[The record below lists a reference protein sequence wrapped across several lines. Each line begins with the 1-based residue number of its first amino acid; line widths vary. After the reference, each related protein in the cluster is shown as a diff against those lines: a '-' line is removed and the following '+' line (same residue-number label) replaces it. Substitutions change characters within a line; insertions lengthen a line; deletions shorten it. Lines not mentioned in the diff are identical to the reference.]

1 MTPSKYLK
9 VTVHRVLSGR
19 LGIRA
24 VQNVPNPGW
33 AGLFHAVLRPTRVR
47 LRLRSAYARTSGG
60 AIVTAVPVTIGVRV
74 PLREADAAAAGVG
87 GPLVDTHGR
96 VHRDLRISLTDRC
109 SLRCTYCMPE
119 QGNEWLAR
127 SSILTTDEIVRIARV
142 AADAGVSTFRLTG
155 GEPLLRTD
163 IVDVVRRLARLE
175 TPDGER
181 VQVAMTTNG
190 IRLPDFL
197 PDLEAAG
204 LARLNISLDTLDRE
218 RFRELTRRDRLD
230 DVLEGIAAA
239 QASGLRPLKINAV
252 AMRDVNDDELV
263 ALVEF
268 ALAHDAQLRFIE
280 QMPLDAGH
288 TWDRSRM
295 VTREEILDRLSERWT
310 LTPVPGRGG
319 APAERWSLDDTPHTV
334 GVIASVTA
342 PFCGDCDRLRLTAD
356 GQLRNC
362 LFSTTEYD
370 LLPILRAPE
379 GDDDAI
385 DRMLRSCVHGKLP
398 GHAINDPSF
407 LQPARGMNAIG
418 G

>member
-1 MTPSKYLK
+1 MAIGEA
-9 VTVHRVLSGR
+9 RV
-19 LGIRA
+19 
-24 VQNVPNPGW
+24 
-33 AGLFHAVLRPTRVR
+33 
-47 LRLRSAYARTSGG
+47 SA
-60 AIVTAVPVTIGVRV
+60 IPVTIG
-74 PLREADAAAAGVG
+74 LRMPETPASESFGD
-87 GPLVDTHGR
+87 PLVDTHSR

-119 QGNEWLAR
+119 QGNEWLAKT
-127 SSILTTDEIVRIARV
+127 SILTLDEIERVARV
-142 AADAGVSTFRLTG
+142 AAADGITTFRLTG

-163 IVDVVRRLARLE
+163 IVDVVRRLAAIE
-175 TPDGER
+175 GPDGRPVEI
-181 VQVAMTTNG
+181 AMTTNG
-190 IRLPDFL
+190 IRLPEVL
-197 PDLEAAG
+197 PALVDAG
-204 LARLNISLDTLDRE
+204 LTRLNISLDTLRAD

-230 DVLEGIAAA
+230 DVLDGIAAA
-239 QASGLRPLKINAV
+239 AASGLRPLKLNAV

-263 ALVEF
+263 DLVEF
-268 ALAHDAQLRFIE
+268 AIAHDAQMRFIE

-288 TWDRSRM
+288 TWDRARM
-295 VTREEILDRLSERWT
+295 VTQAEILAALGRRWR

-319 APAERWSLDDTPHTV
+319 APAARWTLDDGPHSV

-370 LLPILRAPE
+370 LLPVLRGDAAIDVDAGVDGMLRA
-379 GDDDAI
+379 
-385 DRMLRSCVHGKLP
+385 CVRGKLP
-398 GHAINDPSF
+398 GHAINDPAF

>member
-1 MTPSKYLK
+1 MTAIP
-9 VTVHRVLSGR
+9 VMIG
-19 LGIRA
+19 
-24 VQNVPNPGW
+24 
-33 AGLFHAVLRPTRVR
+33 LRPPAPEAV
-47 LRLRSAYARTSGG
+47 GG
-60 AIVTAVPVTIGVRV
+60 
-74 PLREADAAAAGVG
+74 D

-127 SSILTTDEIVRIARV
+127 SSILTVDEILEVARG
-142 AADAGVSTFRLTG
+142 AAAAGITTFRLTG

-163 IVDVVRRLARLE
+163 IADIVRRLA
-175 TPDGER
+175 TITGPDGSR
-181 VQVAMTTNG
+181 VEVAMTTNG
-190 IRLPDFL
+190 IRLPEFL
-197 PDLEAAG
+197 PDLIDAG
-204 LARLNISLDTLDRE
+204 LSRLNISIDTLRRD
-218 RFRELTRRDRLD
+218 RFRDLTRRDRLD
-230 DVLEGIAAA
+230 DVLAGIAAA
-239 QASGLRPLKINAV
+239 AASGLRPLKLNAV
-252 AMRDVNDDELV
+252 AMRGVNDDELV
-263 ALVEF
+263 ELVEF
-268 ALAHDAQLRFIE
+268 ATRHSAQLRFIE

-288 TWDRSRM
+288 TWDRASM
-295 VTREEILDRLSERWT
+295 VTRDEILDALSARWRLD
-310 LTPVPGRGG
+310 PIPGRGG
-319 APAERWSLDDTPHTV
+319 APAERWTLDGGPDTV

-370 LLPILRAPE
+370 LLPVLRDSGEAPE
-379 GDDDAI
+379 GI
-385 DRMLRSCVHGKLP
+385 DRMLRACVRGKLP

>member
-1 MTPSKYLK
+1 MPLPPASAQ
-9 VTVHRVLSGR
+9 S
-19 LGIRA
+19 A
-24 VQNVPNPGW
+24 AD
-33 AGLFHAVLRPTRVR
+33 AGL
-47 LRLRSAYARTSGG
+47 G
-60 AIVTAVPVTIGVRV
+60 A
-74 PLREADAAAAGVG
+74 
-87 GPLVDTHGR
+87 PLVDTHGR

-119 QGNEWLAR
+119 QGNEWLAKT
-127 SSILTTDEIVRIARV
+127 SILSLDEIERIARV
-142 AADAGVSTFRLTG
+142 AAADGITTFRLTG

-163 IVDVVRRLARLE
+163 IVEVVRRLAGIIGPSGSPVE
-175 TPDGER
+175 I
-181 VQVAMTTNG
+181 AMTTNG
-190 IRLPDFL
+190 IRLPELL
-197 PDLEAAG
+197 PALVDAG
-204 LARLNISLDTLDRE
+204 LQRLNVSIDTLRRD
-218 RFRELTRRDRLD
+218 RFRELTRRDRLE
-230 DVLEGIAAA
+230 DVLAGIAAA
-239 QASGLRPLKINAV
+239 EASGLRPLKLNAV

-263 ALVEF
+263 DLVEF
-268 ALAHDAQLRFIE
+268 AIRHDAQMRFIE

-288 TWDRSRM
+288 TWDRARM
-295 VTREEILDRLSERWT
+295 VTQGEILATLSARWT

-319 APAERWSLDDTPHTV
+319 APAARWMLDGGPHSV

-370 LLPILRAPE
+370 LLPILRAGGDE
-379 GDDDAI
+379 GEI
-385 DRMLRSCVHGKLP
+385 DGMLRSCVRGKMP

>member
-1 MTPSKYLK
+1 MS
-9 VTVHRVLSGR
+9 
-19 LGIRA
+19 
-24 VQNVPNPGW
+24 
-33 AGLFHAVLRPTRVR
+33 
-47 LRLRSAYARTSGG
+47 
-60 AIVTAVPVTIGVRV
+60 AVPVAIGVRM
-74 PLREADAAAAGVG
+74 PGHIATADARALSVDQSPVGLG

-127 SSILTTDEIVRIARV
+127 SSILTLDEIERIARV
-142 AADAGVSTFRLTG
+142 AAADGVTTFRLTG
-155 GEPLLRTD
+155 GEPLLRAD
-163 IVDVVRRLARLE
+163 IVEVVRRLSAVVG
-175 TPDGER
+175 PDGAPVEL
-181 VQVAMTTNG
+181 AMTTNG
-190 IRLPDFL
+190 IRLPELL
-197 PDLEAAG
+197 PGLIAAG
-204 LARLNISLDTLDRE
+204 LGRLNISIDTLRRDR
-218 RFRELTRRDRLD
+218 FHELTRRDRLD
-230 DVLEGIAAA
+230 DVLAGIAAA
-239 QASGLRPLKINAV
+239 AASDLRPLKLNAV

-263 ALVEF
+263 DLVAF
-268 ALAHDAQLRFIE
+268 ALDHDAELRFIE

-295 VTREEILDRLSERWT
+295 VTRDEILGALSARWR

-319 APAERWSLDDTPHTV
+319 APAERWMLDGGPKTV

-362 LFSTTEYD
+362 LFSTAEYD
-370 LLPILRAPE
+370 LLPALRGTNVAELVPPVAE
-379 GDDDAI
+379 LVEADLSI
-385 DRMLRSCVHGKLP
+385 DRMLRACVRGKLP